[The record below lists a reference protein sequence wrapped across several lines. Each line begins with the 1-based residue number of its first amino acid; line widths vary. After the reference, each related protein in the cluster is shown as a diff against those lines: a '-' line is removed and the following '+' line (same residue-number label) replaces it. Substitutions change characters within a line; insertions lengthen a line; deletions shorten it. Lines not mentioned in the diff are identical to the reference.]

1 MKPKLFHQFHAM
13 TTGKEGEVDLQV
25 IGKLAVLAGVREYPA
40 RVKCATLAWH
50 TLDAALKNEEKSIST
65 E

>member
-1 MKPKLFHQFHAM
+1 M
-13 TTGKEGEVDLQV
+13 TTGKSEDIKLEAV
-25 IGKLAVLAGVREYPA
+25 GKLAVLAGVREYPA

-50 TLDAALKNEEKSIST
+50 TLDAALKNQQQSIST

>member
-1 MKPKLFHQFHAM
+1 
-13 TTGKEGEVDLQV
+13 
-25 IGKLAVLAGVREYPA
+25 VLAGVREFPV

-50 TLDAALKNEEKSIST
+50 TLHNALTGDGEPAKT

>member
-1 MKPKLFHQFHAM
+1 MV
-13 TTGKEGEVDLQV
+13 TGQEASDDAAERL
-25 IGKLAVLAGVREYPA
+25 GKLAVLAGVREYPS

-50 TLDAALKNEEKSIST
+50 TLHNAAHGEAAPAKT

>member
-1 MKPKLFHQFHAM
+1 MLD
-13 TTGKEGEVDLQV
+13 GEDSDEL
-25 IGKLAVLAGVREYPA
+25 GKLRVLTGVREYPA

-50 TLDAALKNEEKSIST
+50 AMHSAIHEKDEVAKT